1 MIEIILTKEQL
12 YYLDETFKEVLPREV
27 HLTVE
32 TVTFKQSIQLFR
44 KVDDHEKA
52 HGVSA
57 VEQENEDRKLRKD
70 IVENHQSETDHY
82 QELPANI
89 QKNSIGFKIKNW
101 A

>member
-1 MIEIILTKEQL
+1 MK
-12 YYLDETFKEVLPREV
+12 
-27 HLTVE
+27 
-32 TVTFKQSIQLFR
+32 
-44 KVDDHEKA
+44 KA

-89 QKNSIGFKIKNW
+89 QKKTRLVSRSKTGSDLSLG
-101 A
+101 AV

>member
-1 MIEIILTKEQL
+1 MK
-12 YYLDETFKEVLPREV
+12 
-27 HLTVE
+27 
-32 TVTFKQSIQLFR
+32 
-44 KVDDHEKA
+44 KA

-70 IVENHQSETDHY
+70 IVENHQSEADHY

-101 A
+101 E

>member
-1 MIEIILTKEQL
+1 MIMK
-12 YYLDETFKEVLPREV
+12 
-27 HLTVE
+27 
-32 TVTFKQSIQLFR
+32 
-44 KVDDHEKA
+44 KA

>member
-1 MIEIILTKEQL
+1 MK
-12 YYLDETFKEVLPREV
+12 
-27 HLTVE
+27 
-32 TVTFKQSIQLFR
+32 
-44 KVDDHEKA
+44 KA

-89 QKNSIGFKIKNW
+89 QKKLDWFQDQKLGVIFHWGCIVFPVL
-101 A
+101 